1 MHFRR
6 PPTAAAPSP
15 LTLWPWLLALLA
27 GGSLLL
33 PVPRGC
39 HFLPSTPPA
48 GPDLVKAFATNDN
61 RAEARGH
68 ARVFGT
74 ICTSVAEY
82 LEYDGTRAEPL
93 IKTGVQVDDLRRA
106 LRQTRTKGWSFLTKY
121 PGLEGELETFFTRH
135 LGTSG
140 GPIEKAERDKWVA
153 ALRQVATCADYAAK
167 R

>member
-1 MHFRR
+1 V
-6 PPTAAAPSP
+6 
-15 LTLWPWLLALLA
+15 PWLLAAVLA
-27 GGSLLL
+27 AGVGIQS
-33 PVPRGC
+33 RGC
-39 HFLPSTPPA
+39 SSSVLPTPPPS

-82 LEYDGTRAEPL
+82 LEYDGTRQEPL
-93 IKTGVQVDDLRRA
+93 IKTGVQIDDLRRA

-153 ALRQVATCADYAAK
+153 ALRQVSACAEYAAK